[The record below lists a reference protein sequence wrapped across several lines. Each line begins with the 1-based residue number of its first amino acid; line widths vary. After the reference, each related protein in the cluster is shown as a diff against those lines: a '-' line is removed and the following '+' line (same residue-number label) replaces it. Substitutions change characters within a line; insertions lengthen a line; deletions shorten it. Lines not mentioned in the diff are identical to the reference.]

1 VIQVFVSS
9 LAAAQTDLD
18 LRHGDCVLALST
30 QPWCRRQFVLG
41 DTLRRD
47 LVTNPVFIGLRSNS
61 PHAHSHHMVPGRA
74 EENYSSPFPLPDSGS
89 SEPTPKQRWEALMS
103 SRRSSQF
110 RR

>member
-74 EENYSSPFPLPDSGS
+74 EENYSSPFPLPRLWLFRTYTKAKVGGAD
-89 SEPTPKQRWEALMS
+89 EFAALKS
-103 SRRSSQF
+103 I
-110 RR
+110 